1 MIKAL
6 KLTKKEI
13 KFRGKLQGAK
23 SILKFSENI
32 YNTDYKISIWFLLYR
47 VVIFWNI
54 VLKIGYIADA

>member
-1 MIKAL
+1 LIKAL